1 MYVHVPFCSTR
12 CGYCD
17 FAAFEGMDDLIPDYV
32 DAVVEE
38 IGSRVPVEASTVFVG
53 GGTPSI
59 LPPEQLAGLIGSVP
73 RRQGAEVTVEMNPE
87 SATVEILEAARG
99 AGATRVS
106 MGMQSALP
114 HVLGYLDRAHRHN
127 TLESAVRRAR
137 RVGFEHIN
145 VDLIYASPVE
155 SDADWRRTLEC
166 TVALGPD
173 HVSAYALGIEPAT
186 PLGVEVAS
194 GAKEGPDDDVA
205 ARRLEMAVEAL
216 ASAGY
221 VRYEISNWAQAVPCV
236 HNLRYWSLG
245 SYVGVGSGAHSYV
258 PSSGS
263 DPEPI
268 DPRAG
273 GLRTWN
279 HRHPRRYISAMRQDG
294 VAVAGGERVAGDA
307 ALLEWLS
314 LGLRRSC
321 GVELSTEELG
331 HVPEVL
337 FEAGLV
343 EVGPSNGGSDSG
355 PPEMHK
361 GRLALTTKGMSL
373 ANAVVTDL
381 SLAFGDC

>member
-1 MYVHVPFCSTR
+1 MS
-12 CGYCD
+12 
-17 FAAFEGMDDLIPDYV
+17 DLIPGYV
-32 DAVVEE
+32 DTVVEE
-38 IGSRVPVEASTVFVG
+38 IGSRVPAAASTVFVG
-53 GGTPSI
+53 GGTPSV
-59 LPPEQLAGLIGSVP
+59 LPPEQLARLVGSVP
-73 RRQGAEVTVEMNPE
+73 RLPGAEVTVEMNPE

-155 SDADWRRTLEC
+155 SDADWRRTLESA
-166 TVALGPD
+166 VALEPD

-186 PLGVEVAS
+186 PLGVAVAS
-194 GAKEGPDDDVA
+194 GEKEGPDDDVA

-216 ASAGY
+216 GAAGY
-221 VRYEISNWAQAVPCV
+221 VRYEISNWAQAVPCM

-245 SYVGVGSGAHSYV
+245 AYVGVGSGAHSYA
-258 PSSGS
+258 PSSGP
-263 DPEPI
+263 DPDSI
-268 DPRAG
+268 DPRSG

-279 HRHPRRYISAMRQDG
+279 HRHPRTYMSAMKRDG
-294 VAVAGGERVAGDA
+294 VGIAQGEWVTGDTAV
-307 ALLEWLS
+307 LEWLS

-321 GVELSTEELG
+321 GVELSDEQLRR
-331 HVPEVL
+331 VPEVL

-343 EVGPSNGGSDSG
+343 EVCPSHRRPASD
-355 PPEMHK
+355 PPYVPER
-361 GRLALTTKGMSL
+361 RLALTAKGMSL
-373 ANAVVTDL
+373 ANTVVTEL
-381 SLAFGDC
+381 SLAFGEC